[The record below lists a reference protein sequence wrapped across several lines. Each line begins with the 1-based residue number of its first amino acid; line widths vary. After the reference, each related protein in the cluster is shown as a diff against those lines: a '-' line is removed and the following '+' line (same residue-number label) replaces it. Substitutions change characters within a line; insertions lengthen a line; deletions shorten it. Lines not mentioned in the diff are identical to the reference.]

1 LAQKSLQSMLSR
13 QSSWHV
19 QARDSTRMI
28 FDGLKFVVCALA
40 ALMPASNEQARI
52 ATIATTLERLVMTAA
67 SFFDPVWIQESTWAL
82 ALCGRA
88 GPRAGC
94 SNRTVL
100 RKIVKLEVAR

>member
-1 LAQKSLQSMLSR
+1 LAQKSLQSILSR

-28 FDGLKFVVCALA
+28 FDGLKFVCALA

-67 SFFDPVWIQESTWAL
+67 SFF
-82 ALCGRA
+82 
-88 GPRAGC
+88 
-94 SNRTVL
+94 
-100 RKIVKLEVAR
+100 